1 MGILDVFK
9 GKKVT
14 ESNSLFG
21 QTALGN
27 NIVYQGS
34 NQKPTVNTQILYVT
48 TSSATNAGR
57 PVDMSMLTRNS
68 TVMACVGTKARALAQ
83 LPIRVMCEMD
93 DGAYL
98 DAVKSTEVGPRDKAK
113 AKQVAALLN
122 APNNFQSTYE
132 FWYQYLM
139 WHELA
144 GEVFIL
150 WWRKDQESPTQTP
163 LEMYV
168 FDSTLIATT
177 ITPARYPSY
186 RLSTPSYGFSRDEP
200 LAAHQVM
207 HLMDQAWQGSASFN
221 KGILAAELVGLDQD
235 IDLYANY
242 VMQNGAK
249 PSGMFVTE
257 QVIPDAK
264 YKEIAGRLKEAWS
277 TMTGSRNSDPSK
289 PGQGMLLDQGMKYT
303 PLNMLT
309 LQDADTEKLK
319 TQTMK
324 RICGL
329 FGVPPAMI
337 GIADQR
343 YNNTQTMLDEF
354 YKSCMYP
361 MIVNIQQK
369 LKQHLFPGYPSLSI
383 EFDTRAFLKGA
394 PLDQMN
400 FAVAGVNAGIMT
412 QNEARQYM
420 GMKNLDG
427 ADELI
432 SQKAAPADGGI
443 SGSSPQDT
451 GGGGGN
457 QKKKMNIGKKE
468 DSTEKVVKFIR
479 NNDGAVIGAEITEK

>member
-1 MGILDVFK
+1 MALFDIFK
-9 GKKVT
+9 KKTVK
-14 ESNSLFG
+14 ESNSMFG

-27 NIVYQGS
+27 NIVYQGG
-34 NQKPTVNTQILYVT
+34 NQRPTVNTQILYVT
-48 TSSATNAGR
+48 TSSTTNAGR
-57 PVDMSMLTRNS
+57 PVDMSMLSRNS
-68 TVMACVGTKARALAQ
+68 TVMACVGAKARALAQ
-83 LPIRVMCEMD
+83 LPIRIMCETD
-93 DGAYL
+93 DGSYH
-98 DAVKSTEVGPRDKAK
+98 DAIKSSAVGARDKSK
-113 AKQVAALLN
+113 ARQVSNLLN
-122 APNNFQSTYE
+122 QPNNFQSTYE
-132 FWYQYLM
+132 FWFQYLM
-139 WHELA
+139 WHELS

-150 WWRKDQESPTQTP
+150 LWRKDQESPTQTP

-264 YKEIAGRLKEAWS
+264 YKEIAARLKEAWS
-277 TMTGSRNSDPSK
+277 NMTGSRNSDPSK

-303 PLNMLT
+303 PLDMLT
-309 LQDADTEKLK
+309 LQDTDCAALK

-337 GIADQR
+337 GIADQK

-354 YKSCMYP
+354 YKSSMYP
-361 MIVNIQQK
+361 VIVNIQQK
-369 LKQHLFPGYPSLSI
+369 LKQHLFPGYPNLCV

-400 FAVAGVNAGIMT
+400 FAVAGVNAGILT
-412 QNEARQYM
+412 PNEAREYM
-420 GMKNLDG
+420 GMKNLEG
-427 ADELI
+427 ADELN
-432 SQKAAPADGGI
+432 SAKSADPI
-443 SGSSPQDT
+443 AGSSPQDT

-457 QKKKMNIGKKE
+457 QTRKMNLGK
-468 DSTEKVVKFIR
+468 
-479 NNDGAVIGAEITEK
+479 